1 MYRMEKQ
8 WSLLLVSTW
17 PPYRE
22 NKLSWC
28 FFQILWLLSALLAC
42 YSIKY
47 WFPVGLKKKYNLR
60 IKNVVDLSLK
70 AGSTN
75 SVINSEFPIPE
86 RLITVSSN
94 NSEHVH
100 RQLSVC
106 VSRDSKPSSMCRYQD
121 SPWQRVNTERSF
133 HFNPVE
139 EYDYVSVWAMMFI
152 FINTR
157 QEKGNILISLAHNI
171 HFV

>member
-1 MYRMEKQ
+1 MTLICLIG
-8 WSLLLVSTW
+8 LLLYKVLIPS
-17 PPYRE
+17 RSE
-22 NKLSWC
+22 
-28 FFQILWLLSALLAC
+28 
-42 YSIKY
+42 
-47 WFPVGLKKKYNLR
+47 KKKYNLR

-70 AGSTN
+70 AG
-75 SVINSEFPIPE
+75 
-86 RLITVSSN
+86 SN

>member
-1 MYRMEKQ
+1 MTLICLIG
-8 WSLLLVSTW
+8 LLLYKVLIPCRS
-17 PPYRE
+17 E
-22 NKLSWC
+22 
-28 FFQILWLLSALLAC
+28 
-42 YSIKY
+42 
-47 WFPVGLKKKYNLR
+47 KKYNLR

-75 SVINSEFPIPE
+75 SVINSGFPIPE
-86 RLITVSSN
+86 RLITVSSS

-100 RQLSVC
+100 PQLSVC

-121 SPWQRVNTERSF
+121 SPWQRVNTERSL

-152 FINTR
+152 FTNTR
-157 QEKGNILISLAHNI
+157 REKGEILISLDHNI
-171 HFV
+171 IFF